1 MFKTIK
7 KKTLKMI
14 VNVKEKSLIA
24 RENYQHAPVRDILTN
39 QRGGILDIVL
49 DVAIGVVLAALF
61 LVALKNIFNVNI
73 LPSVTDKITG
83 LFS

>member
-1 MFKTIK
+1 MFKTLK

-14 VNVKEKSLIA
+14 INIKKKSLISKQNFQS
-24 RENYQHAPVRDILTN
+24 ETVRDILTN